1 MKRRQAKH
9 RLGNHAGVRSAKW
22 SAAGGTA
29 LAAATLLYAPAGAQ
43 AQSTTASGT
52 DTAAPMKLEE
62 IVVTATK
69 REESS
74 EKVPI
79 SVQAYTQ
86 DRLDKDDV
94 KQFSDVARLTPGVT
108 FSLKANGNGNGNTVS
123 IRGISSG
130 AGAATVGVY
139 IDETPV
145 QVFPDSLSSTNP
157 YPKVFDLER
166 VEILRGPQGTLFGAG
181 SEGGTIRFITPEP
194 SLTKYSSYV
203 RSDLSTTQGG
213 DPSYEFGA
221 AGGGPIVDGTLGF
234 RVSAWYR
241 RDGGYVDHILW
252 SDQRLLSSNANWNDS
267 KVARAA
273 LRWQPVSGLDVTASL
288 FYQATHQ
295 ADSPTYWESYSDP
308 GRDQFVNANPLVTPA
323 NDKFTLP
330 AIKVNWDMGP
340 VTLVSNTSYL
350 SRRNDNEYD
359 STTLDIASF
368 GIYNGTSP
376 PQALWNYYSPA
387 PLTDSQD
394 VFTQEIRLQSNKT
407 PDSRL
412 NWLAG
417 VFIQHSRQN
426 QTYFV
431 QNTFINDELGYVHP
445 GLTVE
450 DIFGYGLY
458 QNKYLLYSSGGLTEK
473 EQTFFGDVDWRAT
486 DKLTLTA
493 GVRVA
498 HHAFNEMTFAAGPVV
513 STNGSYTPSSQSNT
527 PVTPKYVISYQINQ
541 DNMVYGSAAKG
552 YRQGLTTPA
561 VGSRCAG
568 DAAALG
574 ISTGEREI
582 TPDFVWSYELGSKNR
597 LLDGRLQLDSS
608 VYYIN
613 WKDIQSNLTLPDCQ
627 VPTTF
632 NGGSAVSKGFDFG
645 ISVLATDHLELTVN
659 GGYADAKYT
668 STTAG
673 AGGNVIRSSGQP
685 LDIPP
690 WQGAFSGQYDF
701 VAFDQ
706 KSYFRLTDQVQSHD
720 STALDTA
727 SAATDPNIPRAPSF
741 NNLGARL
748 GTTIN
753 GWDVSLYGDNL
764 GNAHPEYSR
773 YHDQPISPNY
783 RGITVRPRTIGITG
797 VYRY

>member
-1 MKRRQAKH
+1 MKK
-9 RLGNHAGVRSAKW
+9 RLATQRPANHATSHAAKC

-29 LAAATLLYAPAGAQ
+29 LAAAALLYAPTGAQ
-43 AQSTTASGT
+43 AQTVT

-94 KQFSDVARLTPGVT
+94 KQFSDIARLTPGVT
-108 FSLKANGNGNGNTVS
+108 FDLKAGGNGNGNNVA

-130 AGAATVGVY
+130 TGAATVGVY

-181 SEGGTIRFITPEP
+181 SEGGTIRFITPDP

-221 AGGGPIVDGTLGF
+221 AGGGPIVDDVLGF

-252 SDQRLLSSNANWNDS
+252 SDQRLVGRNANWDDS
-267 KVARAA
+267 KVVRAA
-273 LRWQPVSGLDVTASL
+273 LKWQPASGLNVTASV

-295 ADSPTYWESYSDP
+295 NDSPTYWEYYSNP
-308 GRDQFVNANPLVTPA
+308 SRDQFVNANPLVTPA

-350 SRRNDNEYD
+350 SRANDNEYD

-368 GIYNGTSP
+368 GIYNGMTP

-387 PLTDSQD
+387 PLTDTQN

-407 PDSRL
+407 EDSRFS
-412 NWLAG
+412 WLAG
-417 VFIQHSRQN
+417 IFIQHSRQN

-445 GLTVE
+445 GLTVQ
-450 DIFGYGLY
+450 DIFGFGLY
-458 QNKYLLYSSGGLTEK
+458 QDKYLLYSSGGLTQK
-473 EQTFFGDVDWRAT
+473 EQAFFGDVDWRAT
-486 DKLTLTA
+486 EKLTLTA

-498 HHAFNEMTFAAGPVV
+498 HHTFDELTFGAGPVV
-513 STNGSYTPSSQSNT
+513 SSNGAYTPSSQNDT
-527 PVTPKYVISYQINQ
+527 PVTPKYVISYQLDK

-552 YRQGLTTPA
+552 YRQGFTTPA
-561 VGSRCAG
+561 IGSRCQQ
-568 DAAALG
+568 DADALG
-574 ISTGEREI
+574 ISTSQREI
-582 TPDFVWSYELGSKNR
+582 KPDFVWSYELGSKNR
-597 LLDGRLQLDSS
+597 LGGGRVQLDSS
-608 VYYIN
+608 LYYIN
-613 WKDIQSNLTLPDCQ
+613 WRQIQSNLTLPDCQ

-632 NGGSAVSKGFDFG
+632 NSSGGAVSKGFDFG
-645 ISVLATDHLELTVN
+645 ISVLATDHLEFTLT
-659 GGYADAKYT
+659 GGYADARYT
-668 STTAG
+668 SDTK
-673 AGGNVIRSSGQP
+673 GGNNNIIRSSGQP

-690 WQGAFSGQYDF
+690 WQGSFSGQYDF
-701 VAFDQ
+701 VAFEH
-706 KSYFRLTDQVQSHD
+706 KSYLRLTDQVQSHD
-720 STALDTA
+720 STELDPH
-727 SAATDPNIPRAPSF
+727 SAATDPNIPRAPSS

-748 GTTIN
+748 GTTLN
-753 GWDVSLYGDNL
+753 GWDISLYGDNL
-764 GNAHPEYSR
+764 TNEHPEYSR
-773 YHDQPISPNY
+773 YHDQPSSPNY
-783 RGITVRPRTIGITG
+783 RGITIRPRTIGITG